1 MGMALAVVGF
11 LYMLA
16 LSTFTTAAQQRS
28 PDELVGRVLAVNNA
42 VLGALYPLG
51 ALIQGRLADVVGLRA
66 TTVAAAVVLAVALV
80 AVRAAPRTSR
90 PPLEHP
96 VDPVPDGVTAWRAVG
111 RTVGRWTS
119 PSPTTSR
126 RPSTRSTTFIEEEI
140 RPLEEQDDNVRF
152 FDHRREWARTD
163 FEAGG
168 TPRKEWEDLLRE
180 MRRRADRAGW
190 LRLALP
196 AEYGGRDAT
205 NLEMAI
211 IREHLATK
219 GLGLHNDLQNESSIV
234 GNFPTV
240 LMMRDFG
247 TAEQK
252 AEWMPGFLD
261 GTKRLAFGLTEPNH
275 GSDATY
281 METTAVEDGDEWV
294 LNGAKRLNS
303 GLHHATHDIVF
314 ARSSGEPGSPAGIT
328 AFLVPTDAP
337 GFTVEY
343 YWWTFNMPT
352 DHAEVTLVGRAGAGS
367 AVFGRGRSRA
377 RAGAA
382 LRAREPH
389 PSGGVVVGS
398 RPVLHQRGGR
408 LRQRADHVGS
418 PLSVNQG
425 IQFPLVELHAEAAM
439 LRQLVRSTAW
449 MLDQRHHMEVTHLVA
464 MCNYRANRLACD
476 AADRAMQ
483 TCGGVGY
490 SRHMPFE
497 HIYRH
502 HRRYRI
508 TEGSEEIQMRKV
520 AQQLFGFGR
529 RR

>member
-1 MGMALAVVGF
+1 MDFEIPGEIQATLAQLDAF
-11 LYMLA
+11 I
-16 LSTFTTAAQQRS
+16 
-28 PDELVGRVLAVNNA
+28 EKE
-42 VLGALYPLG
+42 
-51 ALIQGRLADVVGLRA
+51 IK
-66 TTVAAAVVLAVALV
+66 
-80 AVRAAPRTSR
+80 
-90 PPLEHP
+90 PLE
-96 VDPVPDGVTAWRAVG
+96 
-111 RTVGRWTS
+111 
-119 PSPTTSR
+119 
-126 RPSTRSTTFIEEEI
+126 
-140 RPLEEQDDNVRF
+140 LENDNMRF

-163 FEAGG
+163 FENDGV
-168 TPRKEWEDLLRE
+168 PRADWEALLKE
-180 MRRRADRAGW
+180 MRRRADAAGW

-196 AEYGGRDAT
+196 KEYGGRDAS

-247 TAEQK
+247 TDEQK
-252 AEWMPGFLD
+252 KNWMPGFLE

-281 METTAVEDGDEWV
+281 LETTAYRDGSEWV
-294 LNGAKRLNS
+294 INGMKRWNS
-303 GLHHATHDIVF
+303 GLHHATHDIIF
-314 ARSSGEPGSPAGIT
+314 ARTSGTPGDPVGIS

-337 GFTVEY
+337 GFNVDFF
-343 YWWTFNMPT
+343 WWTFNMPT
-352 DHAEVTLVGRAGAGS
+352 DHAEVSMKDVRVGEE
-367 AVFGRGRSRA
+367 AVFGRIDHGLELAQHFVHENRIRQAASSL
-377 RAGAA
+377 GAA
-382 LRAREPH
+382 QFCINEAVKY
-389 PSGGVVVGS
+389 SNS
-398 RPVLHQRGGR
+398 RITWGKK
-408 LRQRADHVGS
+408 
-418 PLSVNQG
+418 LSTNQA
-425 IQFPLVELHAEAAM
+425 IQFPLIELHTEAAM
-439 LRQLVRSTAW
+439 LRQMVRYTAW
-449 MLDQRHHMEVTHLVA
+449 SLDNKHHMEVTHLVA

-520 AQQLFGFGR
+520 ASNLFGFTSSQDR
-529 RR
+529 K